1 VTGRSLAAVIRAAGG
16 PPGTAAAAGPLGR
29 YLTGPGAVA
38 AHVAR
43 VLLEAA
49 RHQGPVAG
57 PVLAA
62 ALITVAAARRW
73 LRRRQHAALAA
84 DARVITVLAPPLA
97 DPAGGQALWG
107 HLTGLLRPPWARLWH
122 GQPHI
127 GFEYAWAGPVMTI
140 SVWVPGIV
148 PPGMIE
154 RAIEAAWPGAHA
166 ITAPAA
172 PPFPPGALATGGTLR
187 LARTEVLPLKTDH
200 EADPLRALA
209 AAGSGLAGG
218 EHAIV
223 QVLAR
228 PVTGARL
235 RRARRA
241 ARQLRTGRPA
251 RLSSR
256 LLDAFTPG
264 HPGPA
269 GRAAARSD
277 PELAAEI
284 RASVIKSAGPQWDT
298 QIRYATA
305 TTAVPAARGR
315 LRDKA
320 ARARARARLRGLA
333 HGLASATAL
342 YAGRNWLARR
352 HLRHPAA
359 QIAARRFRRGGL
371 LSVPELAA
379 IARLPADPSLPGLG
393 RAGARAIAPPPAVP
407 APGPDARP
415 LGVSD
420 TGVPRAVGIAVSDA
434 RHHLRVIGPTGTGKT
449 TLITGQILAD
459 AGAGRGVVFVDPKG
473 DAVTDLLAR
482 LPAEAAGKVVLLDPA
497 DKAAPPCLNV
507 LQGDGSGTDHDVITD
522 NVTGI
527 FRRIFSQFWGPRTD
541 DIFRAACLTLL
552 QSVPPGSGQVTL
564 ADIPA
569 LLTEDAYRRRLTA
582 GIRDPVLAGF
592 WTWYEQLS
600 DASKAHAI
608 GPLMNKLRA
617 FLLRSFAR
625 QAIAAGPSTFTM
637 TGVLDHGGLC
647 LARLPKG
654 TLGEETAQLV
664 GSFLVAATWQAA
676 SRRADSPQ
684 HQRADAGLY
693 IDECQNFLNL
703 PYPLEDLLAEA
714 RAYRLAITMAHQNL
728 AQLPPDLAAGIS
740 ANARSQVIF
749 TASPEDA
756 RVLERHTLPN
766 LTAHDLSHLGA
777 YQAAARLV
785 VGGGETPAFTF
796 RTRPLPPAVPGRA
809 AMIRAAARAA
819 YSGSAARTAAPPG
832 PRGGSDPRL
841 HIPRHHR
848 PRDPRR
854 SPMPAGSALTTGPRR
869 PMRPARTSGRLARS
883 PSLAAALAA
892 RLTARDR
899 WLLRMLHEHR
909 VLTTT
914 QITQL
919 AFGTTRAATARL
931 LTLYQLRAID
941 RFRPLAATGSA
952 PLHFVL
958 DEAGACLLAAED
970 GITPGQ
976 LGYRRDRALAIA
988 LSAQLTHA
996 AGANSVFCALAAQ
1009 GRRAGNAALTCWWS
1023 ERRCAALWGDLA
1035 RPDGYGQWTEHAP
1048 GGPVT
1053 TDFFLEYDTGS
1064 ENLHRVAAKLP
1075 GYRDLAARTGITTPV
1090 LFWLPTARREAG
1102 LRALLASTAGRSSP
1116 GARPAGAF
1124 PGVPVATTT
1133 PEAAGRDAGPAGPIW
1148 LPAGQPGPRLRLTQ
1162 AGGPAPAPHPAT
1174 APGGQAEDS
1183 TPPGTGLPW
1192 HPPAPAPPPP
1202 PGCHASGPGTRQRRQ
1217 HDD

>member
-1 VTGRSLAAVIRAAGG
+1 MTRSPAAVIRLAGG
-16 PPGTAAAAGPLGR
+16 QPRFPAAISPLGR
-29 YLTGPGAVA
+29 YLTDPGAAA
-38 AHVAR
+38 AHAAR

-57 PVLAA
+57 PLLAA
-62 ALITVAAARRW
+62 GLLAAVAGRAW
-73 LRRRQHAALAA
+73 LRRRRHAALAA
-84 DARVITVLAPPLA
+84 HARVITVLAPPLA
-97 DPAGGQALWG
+97 DPAGGEALWG
-107 HLTGLLRPPWARLWH
+107 HLTGLLRPRWGRLWH

-127 GFEYAWAGPVMTI
+127 GFEYTWAGPVMTI
-140 SVWVPGIV
+140 SVWVPGTV

-166 ITAPAA
+166 VTAPAS
-172 PPFPPGALATGGTLR
+172 PPFPPGALVTGGTLG
-187 LARTEVLPLKTDH
+187 LARTEILPLKTGHD
-200 EADPLRALA
+200 ADPLRALA
-209 AAGSGLAGG
+209 AAGSGLAAG

-228 PVTGARL
+228 PVTGTRL

-256 LLDAFTPG
+256 LLDALTPG

-269 GRAAARSD
+269 GRRAAARSD
-277 PELAAEI
+277 PELAAEV

-305 TTAVPAARGR
+305 TTAVPPAQD
-315 LRDKA
+315 RDKA
-320 ARARARARLRGLA
+320 ARARLRGLA
-333 HGLASATAL
+333 HGIAAATAL

-352 HLRHPAA
+352 RLRRPAA
-359 QIAARRFRRGGL
+359 QITDRRFRRGGL

-379 IARLPADPSLPGLG
+379 IARLPADASVPGLS
-393 RAGARAIAPPPAVP
+393 RAGARAVAPPPAVP
-407 APGPDARP
+407 VPGPGVRP

-420 TGVPRAVGIAVSDA
+420 TGVPRGVGIAVADA

-449 TLITGQILAD
+449 TLIAGQILAD
-459 AGAGRGVVFVDPKG
+459 AEAGRGVVFVDPKG

-482 LPAEAAGKVVLLDPA
+482 LPAHVAGKVVLFDPA
-497 DKAAPPCLNV
+497 DPAAPPCLNV

-552 QSVPPGSGQVTL
+552 RSVPPGSGQVTL

-569 LLTEDAYRRRLTA
+569 LLTGDAYRRRLTA
-582 GIRDPVLAGF
+582 GVRDPVLAGF

-654 TLGEETAQLV
+654 TLGEETAQLA

-676 SRRADSPQ
+676 ARRAAIPQ
-684 HQRADAGLY
+684 HARADAGLY

-714 RAYRLAITMAHQNL
+714 RAYRLSITMAHQNL

-756 RVLERHTLPN
+756 RALERHTLPN
-766 LTAHDLSHLGA
+766 LGAHDLSHLGA

-785 VGGGETPAFTF
+785 AGSGETPAFTF

-809 AMIRAAARAA
+809 RLIRAAARIA
-819 YSGSAARTAAPPG
+819 YSGSTARTAAPAG

-841 HIPRHHR
+841 H
-848 PRDPRR
+848 
-854 SPMPAGSALTTGPRR
+854 
-869 PMRPARTSGRLARS
+869 
-883 PSLAAALAA
+883 
-892 RLTARDR
+892 
-899 WLLRMLHEHR
+899 
-909 VLTTT
+909 V
-914 QITQL
+914 
-919 AFGTTRAATARL
+919 
-931 LTLYQLRAID
+931 
-941 RFRPLAATGSA
+941 
-952 PLHFVL
+952 
-958 DEAGACLLAAED
+958 
-970 GITPGQ
+970 
-976 LGYRRDRALAIA
+976 
-988 LSAQLTHA
+988 
-996 AGANSVFCALAAQ
+996 
-1009 GRRAGNAALTCWWS
+1009 
-1023 ERRCAALWGDLA
+1023 
-1035 RPDGYGQWTEHAP
+1035 
-1048 GGPVT
+1048 
-1053 TDFFLEYDTGS
+1053 
-1064 ENLHRVAAKLP
+1064 
-1075 GYRDLAARTGITTPV
+1075 
-1090 LFWLPTARREAG
+1090 
-1102 LRALLASTAGRSSP
+1102 
-1116 GARPAGAF
+1116 
-1124 PGVPVATTT
+1124 
-1133 PEAAGRDAGPAGPIW
+1133 
-1148 LPAGQPGPRLRLTQ
+1148 
-1162 AGGPAPAPHPAT
+1162 
-1174 APGGQAEDS
+1174 
-1183 TPPGTGLPW
+1183 
-1192 HPPAPAPPPP
+1192 PPPP
-1202 PGCHASGPGTRQRRQ
+1202 SAP
-1217 HDD
+1217 